1 MVEEN
6 LSVLQE
12 AADIARRTYEK
23 KTSPYQPEADLASVS
38 TPAPEVQ
45 PTPVVT
51 PAPVAPVV
59 PTGPKPYEASDPS
72 LVFYELNENPRM
84 QDLNRVIY
92 GEEMIDIVMDARA
105 SGRLDLVKDAIV
117 PTPEVQMMM
126 SASGR
131 PAQEI
136 GLYLLRKDDPVSLE
150 NLRGRIGEV
159 KLDAIERAYSQ
170 YAGVTEVEEPKP
182 RGWIGAVGNELAN
195 LPRELPIGVAG
206 GLVGL
211 AKNITETLDATG
223 VLDPVALFTQG
234 GLRNLDP
241 ATRKLVGEAIRKSP
255 GIREFEEKRE
265 ASFDI
270 YQEGLG
276 GIEDYFV
283 DQLDTF
289 TGNFTAGATE
299 FIGGLLLAPAKVI
312 RGSTLAADIA
322 NSAARGA
329 IVDGVVYDD
338 EDGNLTAFLK
348 EVGWLESGLIVDLLA
363 ADEDDGTVEKVI
375 ATVAEGALVGIGI
388 DALAAGVLRGI
399 KAFNKGKVDEGL
411 KLIEEGHTEMLR
423 QLEQDQVKFLEDLRT
438 DAEKIE
444 AGEYVPDFDLVDP
457 EVPYRPDF
465 QLVDEAPTEAPKEAP
480 TAKATKETK
489 DTPAGDYQMPRPEAP
504 ESTVS
509 SGEPFIEFNK
519 IPGFDE
525 PNAQFMED
533 FMKYVKFQR
542 RSNDLDRGLLNRL
555 AGVDDLAAD
564 LLYKDANQMRE
575 MIKDRV
581 ISVFGKIQQPKDRFK
596 VIAMAAKVLEHHG
609 SSFLAKDLRKT
620 LETDVSKWSDEA
632 AANLVA
638 SGVLQDMLQEQYIQV
653 VSDIAAYHKGVIPSD
668 LASRYSKMFPN
679 YDIKDVDD
687 LRMLKQAVAA
697 KIGQLRVGNAKVASN
712 AGRALRMIG
721 LMKRADTQLAKDQ
734 MKIQWQKDQGMIDDR
749 QEIKLL
755 EAALAKAMKTKK
767 GAAAVNDVIKA
778 KETMGFW
785 EAFLRATNA
794 NLLLGAGTQIL
805 MAGSNF
811 IRMASE
817 GLIKGSTGAMDVARA
832 IRYWGNAEIRAEAL
846 QSASRNTRQG
856 LLWYATVPQNIS
868 RFFKAYMRYWKRGLS
883 DFDQRVKYDE
893 EQTFSGMTLEEVFK
907 QDPTKILAA
916 SEVLYRFM
924 GSVDEA
930 FKELVIMSDQQVRM
944 ATGEFGAKNQKPF
957 WAITPEDIDA
967 MLAKKP
973 DAVSSP
979 IDGRLS
985 DIDSVEKAHDAMF
998 LFNPVEGSARSFI
1011 TGFLRKRT
1019 DAAFIFRILSFRF
1032 MNVPLAVMESRFMN
1046 VFAPIVLAQDIG
1058 GSLFGK
1064 GGGAKHWRV
1073 VMGKFADDLAAEG
1086 KEGLARRQRARG
1098 ILALNT
1104 TLAGAAYMAH
1114 MVGGVDWINDD
1125 PTSPD
1130 YMKVRVISEDG
1141 TERWSNA
1148 ADFESPLNA
1157 FLIHYAIGGAIK
1169 RGLDPTKAMEL
1180 QDVGFA
1186 VSVITLNESLF
1197 KSSLNNM
1204 VDTLGTVADPNQNSV
1219 TRFVVNLIAPMNPG
1233 GWWQRKVLN
1242 VAKNNPFR
1250 EENQGYDGRPVGFF
1264 EALAKQVPPFRLVT
1278 NGLRNANRNAL
1289 GELIKPIR
1297 GVNPFLDP
1305 IQMDDPIIQELELI
1319 QAQTGKDFMRREY
1332 VYNNVKMEEFRWSD
1346 GQSVWDRAQHLLA
1359 EGEVKLGGYTLR
1371 EELEYIIN
1379 SREYEAGYEAIRQYL
1394 TENQY
1399 GPDGKKTASYSAM
1412 QDDRVVMISQAMN
1425 TYRRAAIEM
1434 AIATMAPEDR
1444 KRLDELM
1451 KFQKLPSNIYD
1462 NAYASTLEQ

>member
-51 PAPVAPVV
+51 PAPVAPVT

-92 GEEMIDIVMDARA
+92 GQEMIDAVMDARA
-105 SGRLDLVKDAIV
+105 TGRLDAVRDFIV

-159 KLDAIERAYSQ
+159 KFDAIERAYSQ

-182 RGWIGAVGNELAN
+182 RGWIGAVGNELVN

-206 GLVGL
+206 GLAGL

-265 ASFDI
+265 ASWDT

-289 TGNFTAGATE
+289 TGHFIAGSTE

-348 EVGWLESGLIVDLLA
+348 EIGWLESGLIVDLLA

-444 AGEYVPDFDLVDP
+444 AGEYVPDFK
-457 EVPYRPDF
+457 
-465 QLVDEAPTEAPKEAP
+465 LVDEAPTEAPKEAP

-668 LASRYSKMFPN
+668 LASRYAKMFPN

-734 MKIQWQKDQGMIDDR
+734 MKIQWRKEQGMIDDKI
-749 QEIKLL
+749 EIKLL
-755 EAALAKAMKTKK
+755 EEALAKAMKTKK
-767 GAAAVNDVIKA
+767 GAAAVNEVIKA

-785 EAFLRATNA
+785 EGYLRVTNA

-805 MAGSNF
+805 MAGSNAF
-811 IRMASE
+811 RVLTE
-817 GLIKGSTGAMDVARA
+817 GLIKSSQGAMDVARA
-832 IRYWGNAEIRAEAL
+832 IRYWGDAETREYAL
-846 QSASRNTRQG
+846 KSASRNVQQG
-856 LLWYATVPQNIS
+856 LLWYATVPRNS
-868 RFFKAYMRYWKRGLS
+868 FRFLKAFARYWKKGIS
-883 DFDQRVKYDE
+883 DFDQKVKFDE
-893 EQTFSGMTLEEVFK
+893 EQTFSGLTLGEVFK
-907 QDPTKILAA
+907 QDPTKFVAA
-916 SEVLYRFM
+916 AEVLYRFM

-930 FKELVIMSDQQVRM
+930 FKEIVVMSDQQVRM
-944 ATGEFGAKNQKPF
+944 ATGEFGASNQKPA
-957 WAITPEDIDA
+957 WDITPEDIDK
-967 MLAKKP
+967 MLANNP

-979 IDGRLS
+979 VDGRLS
-985 DIDSVEKAHDAMF
+985 EITSVEKAREAMF
-998 LFNPVEGSARSFI
+998 LYDPVEGSARSLI
-1011 TGFLRKRT
+1011 TGFVKKRVRS
-1019 DAAFIFRILSFRF
+1019 AFIFRILAFRF
-1032 MNVPLAVMESRFMN
+1032 INVPLAVMESRFMN
-1046 VFAPIVLAQDIG
+1046 VFAPVVLAQDIAG
-1058 GSLFGK
+1058 KAFNKDFGAS
-1064 GGGAKHWRV
+1064 GWRLA
-1073 VMGKFADDLAAEG
+1073 MGKFADDLKAEG
-1086 KEGLARRQRARG
+1086 RENIERRQRARA
-1098 ILALNT
+1098 ILALNS

-1114 MVGGVDWINDD
+1114 MAGGVNWINDD

-1130 YMKVRVISEDG
+1130 YMKIRVRSKDG

-1148 ADFESPLNA
+1148 ADLETPFNA
-1157 FLIHYAIGGAIK
+1157 FLIHYAMVGAIK
-1169 RGLDPTKAMEL
+1169 KGLDPTNAMEL
-1180 QDVGFA
+1180 QDSVFA
-1186 VSVITLNESLF
+1186 MTTIMLNESLF
-1197 KSSLNNM
+1197 KSSLANA
-1204 VDTLGTVADPNQNSV
+1204 VDTVGAVADPEANAA
-1219 TRFVVNLIAPMNPG
+1219 TRFATNLISPMNIG
-1233 GWWQRKVLN
+1233 GWWQRKTLN
-1242 VAKNNPFR
+1242 LAKNNPFR
-1250 EENQGYDGRPVGFF
+1250 EENDGYDGTPIGFM

-1289 GELIKPIR
+1289 GELIKPTR
-1297 GVNPFLDP
+1297 GINPFLDP
-1305 IQMDDPIIQELELI
+1305 IQMDDPIIQELELV
-1319 QAQTGKDFMRREY
+1319 QAQTGKDFMRRQYEFLGL
-1332 VYNNVKMEEFRWSD
+1332 KMEEFRWSK
-1346 GQSVWDRAQHLLA
+1346 GQSVWDRAQDLIA
-1359 EGEVKLGGYTLR
+1359 KGEVKLGGYTLR
-1371 EELEYIIN
+1371 EELEYLFN
-1379 SREYEAGYEAIRQYL
+1379 SREYKAGLQATREYL
-1394 TENQY
+1394 IKNQY
-1399 GPDGKKTASYSAM
+1399 GPDGKKTASYSSM
-1412 QDDRVVMISQAMN
+1412 DDIRVQMISDVMN
-1425 TYRRAAIEM
+1425 RYRRAAIQK
-1434 AIATMAPEDR
+1434 AIATMDPEDR
-1444 KRLDELM
+1444 QRLDELM
-1451 KFQKLPSNIYD
+1451 KFQKIPSNIYD